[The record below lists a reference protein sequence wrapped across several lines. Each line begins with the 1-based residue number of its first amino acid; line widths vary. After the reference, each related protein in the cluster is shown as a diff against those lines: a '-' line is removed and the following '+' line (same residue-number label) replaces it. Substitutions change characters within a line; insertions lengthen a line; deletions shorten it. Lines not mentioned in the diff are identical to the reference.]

1 MATDIQL
8 ARAASVAAL
17 ATEGVHAMGRG
28 RFVEAATYEGAEK
41 VSGVVVDPE
50 KVEIHVVV
58 RWPLPKPIPEIAGS
72 IRERVAPEAAG
83 RRTIIMVD
91 DLEVGADENL

>member
-1 MATDIQL
+1 M
-8 ARAASVAAL
+8 AAL

-28 RFVEAATYEGAEK
+28 RYVEAATYDGAEK

-50 KVEIHVVV
+50 KVEVHVVV
-58 RWPLPKPIPEIAGS
+58 RWPLPKPIPEIASS
-72 IRERVAPEAAG
+72 IIERVAPQAG
-83 RRTIIMVD
+83 GRKTTVMVD

>member
-1 MATDIQL
+1 LIEL

-28 RFVEAATYEGAEK
+28 RYVEAATYEGAEK
-41 VSGVVVDPE
+41 VSGVIVDPD
-50 KVEIHVVV
+50 KVEVHVVV

-72 IRERVAPEAAG
+72 IRERIVPQAG
-83 RRTIIMVD
+83 GRETIVMVD

>member
-1 MATDIQL
+1 M
-8 ARAASVAAL
+8 AAL

-28 RFVEAATYEGAEK
+28 RYVEAATYDGPEK
-41 VSGVVVDPE
+41 VSGVVVNPDA
-50 KVEIHVVV
+50 VEIHVVV

-72 IRERVAPEAAG
+72 IIERVAPQAGG
-83 RRTIIMVD
+83 RRTTVMVD

>member
-1 MATDIQL
+1 M
-8 ARAASVAAL
+8 AAL

-28 RFVEAATYEGAEK
+28 RYVEAATYDGAEK
-41 VSGVVVDPE
+41 VSGVVVRPDD
-50 KVEIHVVV
+50 VEVHVVV

-72 IRERVAPEAAG
+72 IIERVAPQAGG
-83 RRTIIMVD
+83 RRTTVMVD